1 MNVLERNPS
10 RWYAMLV
17 AGGIALTVAAQSRA
31 AEPSKDA
38 APNSATAKADDGAKA
53 ADTKPAETKALKGP
67 LDAEQKRLADRYTE
81 LEKSMNRM
89 AEVIGQTDPKQA
101 SLLRQ
106 AFAQSRQKLLDDRF
120 TELVTQLKKDQLFVA
135 TKGQV
140 QVQQDL
146 TKLLEPCKA
155 AIALSKRRA
164 SASNT
169 RNSSPSSKS

>member
-1 MNVLERNPS
+1 MERRAKDAPCDGYNWGHPSPRTRQRTNAGKKDFTMNVLERNPS

-101 SLLRQ
+101 SLLHKP
-106 AFAQSRQKLLDDRF
+106 S
-120 TELVTQLKKDQLFVA
+120 
-135 TKGQV
+135 
-140 QVQQDL
+140 
-146 TKLLEPCKA
+146 PKA
-155 AIALSKRRA
+155 GRSCSTIA
-164 SASNT
+164 
-169 RNSSPSSKS
+169 SPNW